1 MVELLTRL
9 NDYPSRPV
17 TKPDLLNKTEH
28 PMIKLETRASLR
40 KSESFKRLSEIQA
53 TKTARVITTEVLE
66 AMILF
71 FDVGN

>member
-1 MVELLTRL
+1 
-9 NDYPSRPV
+9 
-17 TKPDLLNKTEH
+17 
-28 PMIKLETRASLR
+28 MIKLETRASLR
-40 KSESFKRLSEIQA
+40 KSESFNRLSEIQA